1 MTDLSS
7 LPVRDRAEAKCM
19 LDELRTIEGGKILSA
34 GGVVESG
41 DECYPASF
49 WPALV
54 IDCGDGRVRTVIIQR
69 DSEGNGPGFARI
81 EAQ

>member
-7 LPVRDRAEAKCM
+7 LPVRDRAEAKC
-19 LDELRTIEGGKILSA
+19 
-34 GGVVESG
+34 
-41 DECYPASF
+41 
-49 WPALV
+49 
-54 IDCGDGRVRTVIIQR
+54 IQR